1 MIEPSVAARPERTN
15 AETEVSDELMGVI
28 LAAGKGTR
36 MRPFSEHWPKPI
48 LPVLDKPLMAYQL
61 EMMAALGIRRVVVVI
76 GHLGH
81 EVVRA
86 LGDGSRYG
94 VTIDYVEQEEMLGI
108 AHAVS
113 RLEAHVDR
121 PFFLFLGDIFFV
133 TENLDA
139 MVERFR
145 QGRLGGV
152 LACKREPNL
161 EAIKRNFVVLTGDD
175 GAVQRVIEKP
185 RHPRTDLKGCGI
197 YLFDLSFFDAVRRTP
212 RTAMRNEYEIT
223 DSIQI
228 FLDDGYRVEAAEVVV
243 ADMNVSYPADLLQLN
258 LQLLAQSGQSGFR
271 GQDVAVGRGSEL
283 ERCVVMD
290 GARIGDGCRLS
301 DCLLFPGAQVAAGR
315 VRQRAI
321 FTADAE
327 IRCGGEE

>member
-1 MIEPSVAARPERTN
+1 MA
-15 AETEVSDELMGVI
+15 DELMGVI

-48 LPVLDKPLMAYQL
+48 LPVLGKPLMAYQL
-61 EMMAALGIRRVVVVI
+61 EMMATLGVRDVVVVI

-94 VTIDYVEQEEMLGI
+94 VSIRYVEQEEMLGI

-133 TENLDA
+133 TEDLGAMKARFLD
-139 MVERFR
+139 
-145 QGRLGGV
+145 GRGLGGV
-152 LACKREPNL
+152 LACKREPDL
-161 EAIKRNFVVLTGDD
+161 AAIRRNFVVMTGPD
-175 GAVQRVIEKP
+175 GRVQRVIEKP

-197 YLFDLSFFDAVRRTP
+197 YLFDLAFFDAVRRTP

-228 FLDDGYRVEAAEVVV
+228 FLDDGYRVEAAEVVK
-243 ADMNVSYPADLLQLN
+243 ADMNVSYPADLLDLN
-258 LQLLAQSGQSGFR
+258 LMLLQRDGLQQWVAP
-271 GQDVAVGRGSEL
+271 DVRLGRGSRL
-283 ERCVVMD
+283 TRSVVMA
-290 GARIGDGCRLS
+290 GAVVGEGCELTE
-301 DCLLFPGAQVAAGR
+301 CLLFPGARVPAGK
-315 VRQRAI
+315 VRARTI
-321 FTADAE
+321 FTEHGE
-327 IRCGGEE
+327 IRCGADEG